1 MKTLTV
7 GDIEHAAESLC
18 RSERGRAAVK
28 DLLAFL
34 DNGGLSLDAE
44 NRNHVTTLLCGA
56 WGPYPGTARDV
67 MRISVEDA
75 R

>member
-18 RSERGRAAVK
+18 RSERGRTELAAVME
-28 DLLAFL
+28 L
-34 DNGGLSLDAE
+34 LDAVGADHANE
-44 NRNHVTTLLCGA
+44 VITL
-56 WGPYPGTARDV
+56 
-67 MRISVEDA
+67 ISGEFGHFAGYTYAVIRAKVEDA